1 MMPKEIIKEVSRDGI
16 LKLQVPEY
24 SGQKVKVIYF
34 PVSEDKDEEER
45 LDLLAATYLAAIED
59 DEEEDAI
66 WEKYI
71 YCFCDRGQND
81 SV

>member
-1 MMPKEIIKEVSRDGI
+1 MGLKGAIVIAKQIVKEVSRDGTLRI
-16 LKLQVPEY
+16 QIPEY
-24 SGQKVKVIYF
+24 SGQKVQVIYF

-45 LDLLAATYLAAIED
+45 LDFLAATYLAAIED

-71 YCFCDRGQND
+71 K
-81 SV
+81 